1 VAHVE
6 EYLMALMLSA
16 VLFAMA
22 GFFLLLTVAR
32 QRRNER
38 QIMSR
43 LQGESARDSRVGSI
57 LRLLGDSRFG
67 QRSVSLDNEM
77 QILLNRIGWRRTS
90 QRSLFAAFQISVPV
104 VAVCV
109 VVAIQSLFFQ
119 DATYP
124 LLPPMFALG
133 LGYLTPKRVLA
144 MVAAHR
150 QKQVVAEISTLIPL
164 LRILFE
170 SGMAVE
176 QALRVLSSEGNK
188 LLPVLSSELR
198 VLLVRVDSG
207 LELGDELT
215 KVASVLAVDE
225 FSDTCVILNQLIHQ
239 GGGAMKS
246 LLALKQ
252 LIDDRRL
259 TRLQEYISKLSA
271 KMSVVM
277 MVFLFPA
284 LLIVLAGPGFIA
296 IGKALSSH

>member
-1 VAHVE
+1 
-6 EYLMALMLSA
+6 MALMLSA
-16 VLFAMA
+16 LLFAAA
-22 GFFLLLTVAR
+22 GFFLMLSLAR
-32 QRRNER
+32 QRRNAR

-43 LQGESARDSRVGSI
+43 LHGEVARDSRVGSL

-67 QRSVSLDNEM
+67 QRSVSLDSET
-77 QILLNRIGWRRTS
+77 QILLNRIGWRRAS
-90 QRSLFAAFQISVPV
+90 QRSLFAACQVGVPI

-109 VVAIQSLFFQ
+109 VMLIQTLFFS
-119 DATYP
+119 DVEYP
-124 LLPPMFALG
+124 VMAPLFAVG
-133 LGYLTPKRVLA
+133 LGYLAPKRVLA
-144 MVAAHR
+144 AAAARR
-150 QKQVVAEISTLIPL
+150 QKRTVAEIGTFIPL

-176 QALRVLSSEGNK
+176 QALRVLSSEGSK

-198 VLLVRVDSG
+198 VMLVRIDSG

-296 IGKALSSH
+296 IGKALGSH